1 MSEED
6 TSLSS
11 SAEAALYNKLSNM
24 QFRDG
29 SLLIDEVLKPQ
40 TGESILDLG
49 CGTGRASM
57 ILASRVGP
65 SGRIL
70 GIDPTKSRVEVAQQ
84 TLAKSEIKHVSFMD
98 GKCADAI
105 SKGPFDAIFS
115 NYVLHWI
122 QDHGA
127 VLQDAYKCLRSGG
140 RFVFLSGADCS
151 PIFRVMLKGIVG
163 SEDVET
169 VVGHKYGNAD
179 YWSKACTEAGFTVEM
194 VEEKAPSHSL
204 PDAVSVWHLVKASVP
219 SDVLELPNPKKE
231 DVVDW
236 VKPFTDENTG
246 QVNFRQPVVRAVV
259 RKP

>member
-6 TSLSS
+6 TSLSPN
-11 SAEAALYNKLSNM
+11 AEAALYNKLSDI
-24 QFRDG
+24 QFKDG

-57 ILASRVGP
+57 VLASRVGP

-115 NYVLHWI
+115 NYVLHWT

-127 VLQDAYKCLRSGG
+127 VLRDAYKCLRSGG
-140 RFVFLSGADCS
+140 RFVFLSAADCP
-151 PIFRVMLKGIVG
+151 PIFRVMLKGLVG

-179 YWSKACTEAGFTVEM
+179 YWSKACTEVGFTVEM
-194 VEEKAPSHSL
+194 VEEKAPSHTF
-204 PDAVSVWHLVKASVP
+204 PDAMNVLHFVKATIP
-219 SDVLELPNPKKE
+219 SDVCKTPNVKKE

-236 VKPFTDENTG
+236 LKPFTDENTG
-246 QVNFRQPVVRAVV
+246 QINFKQPVVRAIVM
-259 RKP
+259 KP

>member
-1 MSEED
+1 MSEEVI
-6 TSLSS
+6 SLPP
-11 SAEAALYNKLSNM
+11 SAEAALYNKLSDI
-24 QFRDG
+24 QFKDG

-49 CGTGRASM
+49 CGTGRTSM
-57 ILASRVGP
+57 VLASRVGP

-70 GIDPTKSRVEVAQQ
+70 GIDPQKNRVEVAQQ
-84 TLAKSEIKHVSFMD
+84 ALAKSEIKHASFVD
-98 GKCADAI
+98 GTCADAI

-140 RFVFLSGADCS
+140 RFVFLAAADCP
-151 PIFRVMLKGIVG
+151 PIFGVLSKGLVG
-163 SEDVET
+163 TEDVAT
-169 VVGHKYGNAD
+169 LLGHKYGNAD

-194 VEEKAPSHSL
+194 VEDKAVPHTF
-204 PDAVSVWHLVKASVP
+204 PDAVSVLHFVKATLP
-219 SDVLELPNPKKE
+219 SDADKLPNPKKE

-236 VKPFTDENTG
+236 MRPFTDENTS
-246 QVNFRQPVVRAVV
+246 QVNFSQPVVRALM